1 MILIKDLT
9 LWNTE
14 MVKYV
19 TMQLEAYEPKLGRGI
34 KKRWGQGL
42 MLIQSWEVSVS
53 ASASRASAKQMM
65 SQYLLNS
72 QTVWEVF
79 LPFLGTNDLFLK
91 LTYEYVEI
99 SLQQ

>member
-1 MILIKDLT
+1 MEAFAKGDFKRNFHRPEPSLDLSQQSRLT
-9 LWNTE
+9 
-14 MVKYV
+14 
-19 TMQLEAYEPKLGRGI
+19 QRG
-34 KKRWGQGL
+34 
-42 MLIQSWEVSVS
+42 VFSVS

-79 LPFLGTNDLFLK
+79 LPFLETNDLFLK

-99 SLQQ
+99 SLQQQPSLIQFLEQNSSCF

>member
-1 MILIKDLT
+1 MGDSSLP
-9 LWNTE
+9 
-14 MVKYV
+14 VGV
-19 TMQLEAYEPKLGRGI
+19 F
-34 KKRWGQGL
+34 
-42 MLIQSWEVSVS
+42 SVS

-79 LPFLGTNDLFLK
+79 LPFLETNDLFLK

-99 SLQQ
+99 SLQQQPSLIQLLEQNSSSF